1 MTTFTELN
9 LQKLN
14 SSQDGP
20 RWARRLVR
28 APWPEPTSAVKNG
41 RKPPFSARD
50 PYVSASYRQP
60 RGGSRSP
67 AAFGSLG
74 IFLSVCVLCFAL
86 FLFPMRSSDAER
98 KPLRAVMWRKCR
110 SYGLVPT
117 GPPYAQRGQAR
128 DGRLPPLQDRRLGPE
143 AALCSRE
150 CAQPAVG
157 ACVRLGFLRVERA
170 ATAPFIPTAA
180 PCPEPVTEEAPP
192 PA

>member
-1 MTTFTELN
+1 MGHVG
-9 LQKLN
+9 Q
-14 SSQDGP
+14 
-20 RWARRLVR
+20 
-28 APWPEPTSAVKNG
+28 
-41 RKPPFSARD
+41 
-50 PYVSASYRQP
+50 
-60 RGGSRSP
+60 GGSSELHGRNPRVLSKMGESRLSLHVTRTCLPLTDDHGGVRVPRLRSGLWESSSP
-67 AAFGSLG
+67 V
-74 IFLSVCVLCFAL
+74 VCVLRFAL
-86 FLFPMRSSDAER
+86 FLFPTRSSDAER
-98 KPLRAVMWRKCR
+98 KPLRAVMWRKCH

-117 GPPYAQRGQAR
+117 GPPSAQRGQAPV
-128 DGRLPPLQDRRLGPE
+128 GRLPPLQDRRLGPE

>member
-1 MTTFTELN
+1 MGHVG
-9 LQKLN
+9 Q
-14 SSQDGP
+14 
-20 RWARRLVR
+20 
-28 APWPEPTSAVKNG
+28 
-41 RKPPFSARD
+41 
-50 PYVSASYRQP
+50 
-60 RGGSRSP
+60 GGSSELHGRNPRVLSKMGESRLSLHVTCTCLPLTDDHGGVRVPRLRSGLWESFSLC
-67 AAFGSLG
+67 AF
-74 IFLSVCVLCFAL
+74 CVLPCFSFQCEAL
-86 FLFPMRSSDAER
+86 T
-98 KPLRAVMWRKCR
+98 LRAVMWRKCR

-117 GPPYAQRGQAR
+117 GPPSAQRGQAR
-128 DGRLPPLQDRRLGPE
+128 VGRLPALQDRRLGPE